1 MTIINFSNILRM
13 NQRVLTIICF
23 KIIVVFQYLG
33 LWQKELYKTKNKN
46 KIDKLVNV
54 IKSGLID
61 LKNKIEENFS
71 KRNKN

>member
-1 MTIINFSNILRM
+1 M

-33 LWQKELYKTKNKN
+33 LWEKELYKTKNKN

>member
-1 MTIINFSNILRM
+1 M

-23 KIIVVFQYLG
+23 KIILVFQYLG

-46 KIDKLVNV
+46 KIDKFVNV